1 VKETYGMSIE
11 EQLIKQYGPLLNTA
25 QLAVVLHRSVESLR
39 ISLRSSSEW
48 ARAINTAKLQLGRRT
63 YFRTGDVA
71 RVLSGG

>member
-1 VKETYGMSIE
+1 MSIE
-11 EQLIKQYGPLLNTA
+11 EQLVKQYGPLLSAA

-48 ARAINTAKLQLGRRT
+48 ARAINAAKLQLGRRT